1 MSINRVILVGNVGSD
16 PEIKVVSNNNVAS
29 FRVATSE
36 KYTDR
41 NGETHENTDWHSIV
55 AWGRSAELVGKFVHR
70 GDKIYIEG
78 KIRTRE
84 FTTQSGE
91 KRTVTEV
98 LADKFEFFPKNG
110 KPSSGNPA
118 FDNLANDD
126 MPDF

>member
-1 MSINRVILVGNVGSD
+1 MSINRVILVGNVGSS

-41 NGETHENTDWHSIV
+41 NGEAHENTDWHSIV
-55 AWGRSAELVGKFVHR
+55 AWGKTAELVGKFVHK
-70 GDKIYIEG
+70 GDKIYVEG

-91 KRTVTEV
+91 KRTVTEI

-110 KPSSGNPA
+110 KPSNTA
-118 FDNLANDD
+118 FDNLASDD